1 MVPRQ
6 YVHLLLLISELLIII
21 ALLILIVKGF
31 RKDWKHKIWI
41 GSKILTIEKI
51 MFNNSYRLYPL
62 LSIEPEIRYNY
73 SYDYL
78 LKHSRKNCEENY
90 KKCGILDTYG
100 NVMCIPEKDDCPIND
115 IIVNFDNE
123 ELSRDN
129 KKLDSSE
136 YTLSY
141 INTAIDKP
149 IIVKYQETN
158 EIPKYINDLN
168 LIFDQETYNEY
179 EASHR
184 SSSSGSSSY
193 GGGGGVEGEVE
204 EEVLEI

>member
-21 ALLILIVKGF
+21 AMIILIVKGF
-31 RKDWKHKIWI
+31 GKDWKHKIWM

-73 SYDYL
+73 SYEYL

-115 IIVNFDNE
+115 IIVNFDYE
-123 ELSRDN
+123 GLS
-129 KKLDSSE
+129 KESE
-136 YTLSY
+136 DILKIISKENGGKITL
-141 INTAIDKP
+141 
-149 IIVKYQETN
+149 
-158 EIPKYINDLN
+158 ND
-168 LIFDQETYNEY
+168 EGNEY
-179 EASHR
+179 VFR
-184 SSSSGSSSY
+184 KTKNMF
-193 GGGGGVEGEVE
+193 EGIENVKKFYEKKE
-204 EEVLEI
+204 EK